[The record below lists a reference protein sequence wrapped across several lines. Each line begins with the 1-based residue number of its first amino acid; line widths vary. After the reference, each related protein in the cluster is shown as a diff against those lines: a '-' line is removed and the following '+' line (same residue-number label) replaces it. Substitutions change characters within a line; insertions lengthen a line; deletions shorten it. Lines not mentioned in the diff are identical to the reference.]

1 MSFSPSLNALQS
13 RRSWLAAGAVLG
25 LSACGFRLHG
35 SVVLSFQTLRM
46 TGSTDTPITREL
58 RRALTRQGVRVDT
71 PSDPVLAPNEIPQ
84 VVLNI
89 IQDQRQRVVVGQTSA
104 GQVRELELRA
114 SFEFALSNATGREI
128 IPATALA
135 LTRSLN
141 FSETAVLAKDAEE
154 AQLFN
159 DMQNDMVSQVM
170 RRLSTVRTF

>member
-1 MSFSPSLNALQS
+1 MN
-13 RRSWLAAGAVLG
+13 
-25 LSACGFRLHG
+25 
-35 SVVLSFQTLRM
+35 
-46 TGSTDTPITREL
+46 IT
-58 RRALTRQGVRVDT
+58 
-71 PSDPVLAPNEIPQ
+71 
-84 VVLNI
+84 
-89 IQDQRQRVVVGQTSA
+89 QDQRQRVVVGQTSD

-114 SFEFALSNATGREI
+114 SFEFALSNAVGREV

-170 RRLSTVRTF
+170 RRLSTVRAF

>member
-1 MSFSPSLNALQS
+1 MSFSSSLNVLQS

-25 LSACGFRLHG
+25 LSACGFRLRG
-35 SVVLSFQTLRM
+35 SVVFAFQTLRM
-46 TGSTDTPITREL
+46 TGSTNTPIAREL
-58 RRALTRQGVRVDT
+58 RRALIGQGVRVDT
-71 PSDPVLAPNEIPQ
+71 PSDPVLATNEIPQ

-89 IQDQRQRVVVGQTSA
+89 TQDLRQRVVVGQTSA

-114 SFEFALSNATGREI
+114 TFEFALSNATGREI

-159 DMQNDMVSQVM
+159 DIQNEMVSQVM

>member
-1 MSFSPSLNALQS
+1 MSFSPPLNALQS
-13 RRSWLAAGAVLG
+13 RRAWLAAGAVLG
-25 LSACGFRLHG
+25 LSACGFRLRG
-35 SVVLSFQTLRM
+35 NVALAFQTLRM
-46 TGSTDTPITREL
+46 TGSTNSAIAREL
-58 RRALTRQGVRVDT
+58 RSALIRQGVRVDT

-84 VVLNI
+84 LVLNI
-89 IQDQRQRVVVGQTSA
+89 TQDQRQRVVVGQTSA

-114 SFEFALSNATGREI
+114 GFEFALSNAAGREI

>member
-1 MSFSPSLNALQS
+1 MSFPPSLNALHS
-13 RRSWLAAGAVLG
+13 RRAWLVSSAVLG
-25 LSACGFRLHG
+25 LTACGFRLRG
-35 SVVLSFQTLRM
+35 NVVLAFQTLRM
-46 TGSTDTPITREL
+46 TGSTSTPIAREL
-58 RRALTRQGVRVDT
+58 SSALIGQGVRVDT
-71 PSDPVLAPNEIPQ
+71 PSDSVLAPNEIPQ
-84 VVLNI
+84 VVMNI
-89 IQDQRQRVVVGQTSA
+89 TQDQRQRVVVGQTSA

-114 SFEFALSNATGREI
+114 SFEFALSNAVGREV

-170 RRLSTVRTF
+170 RRLSTVRAF

>member
-1 MSFSPSLNALQS
+1 MSFSPLLNALQS
-13 RRSWLAAGAVLG
+13 RRAWLVSGAVLG
-25 LSACGFRLHG
+25 LTACGFRLRG
-35 SVVLSFQTLRM
+35 NVVLAFQTLRM
-46 TGSTDTPITREL
+46 AGSTNTPIAREL
-58 RRALTRQGVRVDT
+58 RSALIRQGVRADT

-89 IQDQRQRVVVGQTSA
+89 TQDQRQRVVVGQTSA

-114 SFEFALSNATGREI
+114 SFEFALSNAAGREI

-141 FSETAVLAKDAEE
+141 FSETTVLAKDAEE

-159 DMQNDMVSQVM
+159 DMQNDMVAQVM

>member
-13 RRSWLAAGAVLG
+13 RRTWLATASVLG
-25 LSACGFRLHG
+25 LSACGFRLRG

-46 TGSTDTPITREL
+46 TGSTNTPIAREL
-58 RRALTRQGVRVDT
+58 RSALIGQGVRVDT
-71 PSDPVLAPNEIPQ
+71 PSDPVLATNEIPQ

-89 IQDQRQRVVVGQTSA
+89 TQDQRQRVVVGQTSA

-114 SFEFALSNATGREI
+114 TFEFALSNAAGREI